1 MGKTVKW
8 ILGICAFGGLII
20 VIVLFTLFWQV
31 KDTIFELR
39 NLQDAREELIALHGE
54 VVDFVP
60 PPSGVMA
67 AKRLDAFLAVRDAL
81 AENRASLLAELDDFP
96 PEEVT
101 DGEVES
107 FGAVMKVLEGLGE
120 LLVPII
126 RFLHERDRAREKAA
140 ATQFSLLPGDTAPE
154 RADRI
159 PVPGRSPLF
168 RVCFEKPA
176 PLHGA
181 ESRRL
186 DRCRERGQVPR
197 GRVSVLLAKER
208 SPGIDNG
215 EGPIGQNEDVPCRD
229 MAKTDSPCVHAGQ
242 KNRGTVHE
250 IDRTGRD
257 APEMIVEFHRTGG
270 SEQYN
275 ESPRSAIGRGDRTVC
290 GRLGHTHTLP
300 AETREGSKRLLD
312 PALGSIRPGRAMQAR
327 VRGPSIG
334 KSLQIPERATRP
346 RAERSGAAKIDDLL
360 GRDEPGLREKGLG
373 SIQKGDFELLSHASI
388 RAQAADRPTR

>member
-126 RFLHERDRAREKAA
+126 RFLHERDRALLDSGMGLGEYLYIYSLAY
-140 ATQFSLLPGDTAPE
+140 FSWLEHSPGDGPVYVDESGRRE
-154 RADRI
+154 RILDGEDSTFGREEVWQRYHEAMLAIIGNQLAEQLREDAASAESMAWREI
-159 PVPGRSPLF
+159 LRGEYLRLKRDARHVPWRGELPPAIAASLEPYRERLAGSWSAALN
-168 RVCFEKPA
+168 CFELSPM
-176 PLHGA
+176 
-181 ESRRL
+181 
-186 DRCRERGQVPR
+186 REEDWRGQ
-197 GRVSVLLAKER
+197 
-208 SPGIDNG
+208 
-215 EGPIGQNEDVPCRD
+215 
-229 MAKTDSPCVHAGQ
+229 
-242 KNRGTVHE
+242 
-250 IDRTGRD
+250 
-257 APEMIVEFHRTGG
+257 
-270 SEQYN
+270 
-275 ESPRSAIGRGDRTVC
+275 GD
-290 GRLGHTHTLP
+290 
-300 AETREGSKRLLD
+300 
-312 PALGSIRPGRAMQAR
+312 
-327 VRGPSIG
+327 
-334 KSLQIPERATRP
+334 
-346 RAERSGAAKIDDLL
+346 
-360 GRDEPGLREKGLG
+360 
-373 SIQKGDFELLSHASI
+373 
-388 RAQAADRPTR
+388 